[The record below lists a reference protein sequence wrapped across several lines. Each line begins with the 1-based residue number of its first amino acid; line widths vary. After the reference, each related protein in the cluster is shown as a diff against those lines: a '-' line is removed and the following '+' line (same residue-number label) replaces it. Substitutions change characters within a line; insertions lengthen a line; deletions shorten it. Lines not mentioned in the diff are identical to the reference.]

1 MCILRSVCTMRGHSM
16 LVSLSQVMNHLG
28 FPPPFPSLL
37 VVPKYAVGCV
47 LWTAFCSAMP
57 PAERNIPDAPSSQ
70 VSQSETS
77 ETFRCP
83 SLLVYRSSPTQTRQ
97 TDHHRWT
104 QVCDWRMLPDGFSR
118 RQTFVFIAVSDH
130 LPFSFF
136 LSPSSPLPLVIISFS
151 VFCDL
156 LFCIP
161 TRLSALQISFRSMGC
176 ATSTSIVVPVREQT
190 RDTPEST
197 GQKDDRCR
205 READYD
211 PPVGTLTRSASSTS
225 VRSIGEGSFSLSSRD
240 GLSLTR
246 APPLVRS
253 MVSTISRIRSR
264 PWTSPP
270 LGPNRPSMHR

>member
-1 MCILRSVCTMRGHSM
+1 VY
-16 LVSLSQVMNHLG
+16 
-28 FPPPFPSLL
+28 PSLCL
-37 VVPKYAVGCV
+37 YNAWPFHACVAFTSDESSWIPSPLPLPPRRAQIRRWLCFVDCV
-47 LWTAFCSAMP
+47 LFCDASRRAFLHSGSSLTSCFYTGFYIFDLSSF
-57 PAERNIPDAPSSQ
+57 RNIPDAPSSQ

-130 LPFSFF
+130 LHFSFF

-161 TRLSALQISFRSMGC
+161 TRLSALQISNL
-176 ATSTSIVVPVREQT
+176 Q
-190 RDTPEST
+190 
-197 GQKDDRCR
+197 
-205 READYD
+205 
-211 PPVGTLTRSASSTS
+211 L
-225 VRSIGEGSFSLSSRD
+225 
-240 GLSLTR
+240 R
-246 APPLVRS
+246 A
-253 MVSTISRIRSR
+253 
-264 PWTSPP
+264 
-270 LGPNRPSMHR
+270 